1 MTFWRIQMRYRR
13 RIKKDPEL
21 IVSAECSIETSLI
34 GRKLN
39 LLSIPMSIIRDEL
52 PLQLEEKNP
61 KTPPN
66 LMCFL

>member
-1 MTFWRIQMRYRR
+1 MRYRR

-21 IVSAECSIETSLI
+21 IVSAERSIETSLI
-34 GRKLN
+34 GQKLN

-52 PLQLEEKNP
+52 PLKLAEKKPN
-61 KTPPN
+61 TPPN